1 MMVKENKDWEE
12 KSMLY
17 VSKMKERYE
26 KLRAIKQKYELSSL
40 DVEKELKGME
50 NFKVISPVIGNFSTG
65 KSSMINAVMEKQLLS
80 VDITPETAIPTEICY
95 GSDRVFHYYGDKV
108 TEYGIDELPLNGLNV
123 RNTDL
128 VCIECSC
135 PFFEKIPSV
144 KLVDLPGFD
153 TSIELHN
160 KAIDQYLPN
169 SLAYLLVVSSDEP
182 VLKDSIT
189 DLLREL
195 KLFHVP
201 VYIVITKSKRL
212 SESEL
217 KDCKELLQKTVKNIL
232 EVDEVKCACVESVGE
247 IDVEGVKEFLL
258 EIQGETKR
266 IFTRKYMDS
275 LKKSAKYVEFY
286 LLDRIDK
293 KDLSTSELEHEKEK
307 IEKEIQEVLGRI
319 SREMEAFD
327 SQLEECIAE
336 VKKRIAED
344 MEGAV
349 DILSVL
355 IRNGNDISDR
365 INGIVRNAVAISVKA
380 EFEPRLQRYLND
392 IADAAQ
398 IDSPITEE
406 LKLELNRKFDESIVH
421 NILVKVTPFV
431 LAAIGAFVSGPLLAI
446 IGVAV
451 GAFGDVALNVT
462 SERRKNREALKT
474 AKELVEK
481 VSVDAAQE
489 AETGMRRYVQNV
501 NAQICKKVEKQK
513 EILLKSLNDVEAELE
528 LEEAVKKQDIKNLET
543 DLQCVRELMNAV
555 E

>member
-1 MMVKENKDWEE
+1 MEKDYEYWEE
-12 KSMLY
+12 KIMQY
-17 VSKMKERYE
+17 VSKMKESFDNL
-26 KLRAIKQKYELSSL
+26 KAIKQKYDLPYADIESELS
-40 DVEKELKGME
+40 GME
-50 NFKVISPVIGNFSTG
+50 HFKVISPVIGNFSTG
-65 KSSMINAVMEKQLLS
+65 KSSMINAVMGRELLS

-95 GSDRVFHYYGDKV
+95 GPDRVFHYYGEQV
-108 TEYGIDELPLNGLNV
+108 TEYSIEDLPLTDLNV
-123 RNTDL
+123 RNTDR

-135 PFFEKIPSV
+135 PFFERIPSV

-201 VYIVITKSKRL
+201 VYVIITKSKRL
-212 SESEL
+212 SSSEL
-217 KDCKELLQKTVKNIL
+217 EDCKRLLQKNVQDIL
-232 EVDEVKCACVESVGE
+232 EVDEVKCACVESIGDV
-247 IDVEGVKEFLL
+247 DVEDVKKFLL
-258 EIQGETKR
+258 EIQGETQR
-266 IFTRKYMDS
+266 IFTRKYTES
-275 LKKSAKYVEFY
+275 LRKSAKYVEFY

-307 IEKEIQEVLGRI
+307 LEKEMQEVMGRI

-327 SQLEECIAE
+327 TQLEECIQE

-355 IRNGNDISDR
+355 IRNGNDIGDR
-365 INGIVRNAVAISVKA
+365 INGIVRNAVAVSVKA
-380 EFEPRLQRYLND
+380 EFEPKLQRYLAN
-392 IADAAQ
+392 IAEAVQ
-398 IDSPITEE
+398 IDSPISEE
-406 LKLELNRKFDESIVH
+406 LKLNLDKKFEEGIVH
-421 NILVKVTPFV
+421 SILVKVTPFV
-431 LAAIGAFVSGPLLAI
+431 LAAIGAFISGPLLAI

-451 GAFGDVALNVT
+451 GAFSDVAINLT
-462 SERRKNREALKT
+462 SERKKNREAYKT

-481 VSVDAAQE
+481 VSVDAAEE
-489 AETGMRRYVQNV
+489 AEAGMRRYVEDV
-501 NAQICKKVEKQK
+501 NAQIRRKVEKQR
-513 EILLKSLNDVEAELE
+513 ELLVKSLEDVETELE

-543 DLQCVRELMNAV
+543 DLQSVRELMNVAD
-555 E
+555 

>member
-1 MMVKENKDWEE
+1 ME
-12 KSMLY
+12 Y

-26 KLRAIKQKYELSSL
+26 RLKAIKQKYELSCL
-40 DVEKELKGME
+40 DVESELKGME
-50 NFKVISPVIGNFSTG
+50 RFKVISPVIGNFSTG
-65 KSSMINAVMEKQLLS
+65 KSSMINAIMGKELLS
-80 VDITPETAIPTEICY
+80 VDITPETAVPTEICY
-95 GSDRVFHYYGDKV
+95 GEDRVFHFYGEQV
-108 TEYGIDELPLNGLNV
+108 TEYGIDDLPLEALNV
-123 RNTDL
+123 RNTDK
-128 VCIECSC
+128 VCIECKC

-182 VLKDSIT
+182 VLKDSIA

-195 KLFHVP
+195 KVFHVP
-201 VYIVITKSKRL
+201 VYLVITKSKRL
-212 SESEL
+212 SKSEL
-217 KDCKELLQKTVKNIL
+217 EDCMNLLQKNVKSIL
-232 EVDEVKCACVESVGE
+232 EVDEVKCTCVESVGE
-247 IDVEGVKEFLL
+247 VDVEGVKEFLL
-258 EIQGETKR
+258 EIQGKTER

-307 IEKEIQEVLGRI
+307 LEKEMQEVMSRI

-327 SQLEECIAE
+327 SQLEDCIFE

-380 EFEPRLQRYLND
+380 EFEPRLQRYLSN
-392 IADAAQ
+392 IAEAVQ
-398 IDSPITEE
+398 IESPISEE
-406 LKLELNRKFDESIVH
+406 LKFELDKKFEENIVH
-421 NILVKVTPFV
+421 SIIVKVTPFV
-431 LAAIGAFVSGPLLAI
+431 LAAIGAFIAGPLLAI

-451 GAFGDVALNVT
+451 GAFGDVALNLT

-474 AKELVEK
+474 AKELVDK
-481 VSVDAAQE
+481 ISVDAAKE
-489 AETGMRRYVQNV
+489 AEAGMRAYVDKVNV
-501 NAQICKKVEKQK
+501 EIRKKVEKQR
-513 EILLKSLNDVEAELE
+513 ELLLKSLHDVETELE
-528 LEEAVKKQDIKNLET
+528 LEESVKRQDIKNLET
-543 DLQCVRELMNAV
+543 DLQSVRELMNV
-555 E
+555 ID